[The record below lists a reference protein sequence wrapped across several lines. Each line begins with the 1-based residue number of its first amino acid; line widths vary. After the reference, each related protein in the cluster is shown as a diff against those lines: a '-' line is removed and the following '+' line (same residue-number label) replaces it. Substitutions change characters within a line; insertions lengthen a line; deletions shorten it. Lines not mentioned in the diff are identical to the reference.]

1 MREVILSYWN
11 SFFTDLIR
19 PYRDDITAIS
29 TLIVAIFAVVLA
41 RVAWKQSRDAR
52 ILQRALDVRFG
63 GVRGIPTGE
72 LVGRVDFKNV
82 GHLPAQKL
90 RWLVRLDSGGLR
102 WRPPKIKNK
111 DLMGESVIPR
121 GAEWPRVS
129 NAIHDPGDA
138 GGVYLYVWGRA
149 AYADGFRWRKR
160 RVDFCHRYPWKM
172 RETAT
177 GGGVGISPEH
187 ALYHEYGN
195 SAT

>member
-1 MREVILSYWN
+1 
-11 SFFTDLIR
+11 
-19 PYRDDITAIS
+19 
-29 TLIVAIFAVVLA
+29 
-41 RVAWKQSRDAR
+41 
-52 ILQRALDVRFG
+52 VRFG
-63 GVRGIPTGE
+63 GVRVIPTNE

-138 GGVYLYVWGRA
+138 GVCICMCGAVRLMRMDLDGVRGEL
-149 AYADGFRWRKR
+149 
-160 RVDFCHRYPWKM
+160 
-172 RETAT
+172 
-177 GGGVGISPEH
+177 I
-187 ALYHEYGN
+187 
-195 SAT
+195 SATAIRGK